1 MINVT
6 THLFKVRFAVRRWE
20 TSEKK
25 DMRRKNEHFNA
36 VFAMSIDI
44 KSWMCS
50 MQFIQ
55 SVMEHIR
62 DIHDWHMND

>member
-1 MINVT
+1 M
-6 THLFKVRFAVRRWE
+6 
-20 TSEKK
+20 SEKK